1 MVIIYWYIRD
11 FFSFIGTIVKS
22 FFDVVLSLINI
33 LIASG
38 KFLFDVVSAL
48 PVSIKI
54 FLFFFICSPPWLF
67 VVMLGSLPC
76 LLIVYQKTFGLV
88 KYFIL
93 ADFCAFP
100 LVF

>member
-1 MVIIYWYIRD
+1 MVIIYYYIRD

-54 FLFFFICSPPWLF
+54 FCTVII
-67 VVMLGSLPC
+67 VVC
-76 LLIVYQKTFGLV
+76 LLYK
-88 KYFIL
+88 IL
-93 ADFCAFP
+93 GREGGSE
-100 LVF
+100 